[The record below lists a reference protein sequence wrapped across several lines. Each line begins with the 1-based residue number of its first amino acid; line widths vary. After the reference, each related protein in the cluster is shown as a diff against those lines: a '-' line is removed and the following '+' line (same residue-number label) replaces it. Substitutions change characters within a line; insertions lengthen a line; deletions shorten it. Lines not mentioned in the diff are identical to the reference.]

1 MYFNRFLYSQGQGAD
16 MTFYILAAIVI
27 SIVLGYTTKINI
39 GLFAIVFSYLIGC
52 FGMELKASEVIAL
65 WPIKIFFIIF
75 AVTLFYNFSLANGA
89 LEKLSN
95 HLIYKCRNFPAL
107 LPLAIFFVATII
119 SGLGAGYYTV
129 LAFMAPMTLLLCKK
143 TNMNIVIAALAVNYG
158 ALAGANFMTSQSGII
173 FRGLMDTAGVAT
185 DTAFV
190 YSSGIF
196 AATFLVPVVVLGIYS
211 LVNAKNNKI
220 AIEAVLPEPLDSK
233 QKQSIMLIFI
243 MMAIVLIVPILNLL
257 MPQVEAIKFLN
268 ARIDI
273 GFIAIFFAIVSLLL
287 KLGDEKTVIS
297 LVPWSTLIM
306 ICGVGMLISLGVK
319 VGVID
324 ELTEWLSTNVPI
336 WMIPI
341 LVFII
346 SAIMSVFA
354 STLGVVAPALFPIVP
369 ALAVASGLNPLLLF
383 ICIIVG
389 AQSSSISPFS
399 SGGSLILG
407 SSPADIDKNKLLNA
421 LLFKAVPIGIGA
433 GLLATLII
441 QFIF

>member
-1 MYFNRFLYSQGQGAD
+1 
-16 MTFYILAAIVI
+16 MTFYILAAIII
-27 SIVLGYTTKINI
+27 SIVLGYKTKINI
-39 GLFAIVFSYLIGC
+39 GFFAIVFSYLIGC
-52 FGMELKASEVIAL
+52 FVMGLKTSEVIEL

-75 AVTLFYNFSLANGA
+75 SVTLFYNFALANGA
-89 LEKLSN
+89 LEKLCN
-95 HLIYKCRNFPAL
+95 QLLYRCRNFPSL

-129 LAFMAPMTLLLCKK
+129 LAFMAPMTLLLCEK
-143 TNMNIVIAALAVNYG
+143 TKMNVVIAVLAVNYG

-173 FRGLMDTAGVAT
+173 FRGLMDTAGIAS
-185 DTAFV
+185 DTAFT

-196 AATFLVPVVVLGIYS
+196 AATFLIPIVVLGIYS
-211 LVNAKNNKI
+211 VINAKRNQ
-220 AIEAVLPEPLDSK
+220 IEIESTLPEPLNSK
-233 QKQSIMLIFI
+233 QKKSIILIFI
-243 MMAIVLIVPILNLL
+243 MMAIVLIVPVLNIIL
-257 MPQVEAIKFLN
+257 PQNQTIDFLN

-273 GFIAIFFAIVSLLL
+273 GFIAIFFALISLFL
-287 KLGDEKTVIS
+287 KLGDEKKVIS
-297 LVPWSTLIM
+297 LVPWNTLIM

-319 VGVID
+319 AGVIS

-336 WMIPI
+336 WMLPI

-369 ALAVASGLNPLLLF
+369 ALAAASGLNPLLLF
-383 ICIIVG
+383 VCIIVG

-407 SSPADIDKNKLLNA
+407 SSPESMDKDKLLNA
-421 LLFKAVPIGIGA
+421 LLFKAVPIGIVA
-433 GLLATLII
+433 GLIATVMIQLI
-441 QFIF
+441 F